1 MWSLREEHPVR
12 LLYPRCWC
20 QDAGWSIRAPGKK
33 RWSAFSSQACVV
45 LKLKVGRFRFLG
57 VSAER
62 MGSDLPQQVSSYSLC
77 PPPLPQ
83 RPCILLQGKDWGR
96 GWQASSRSTPHAT
109 NPTPVCAHPH
119 HHHSFLRGGVVFLL
133 FRAKC
138 FPYDLNLVR
147 FYLLTILSY
156 QSFSCIFMPAFL
168 KNKKEQKP
176 NFIPTILHLFL
187 FTVKFQESPILAS
200 HLALTVQSTIMGLLP
215 SSCPVATL
223 RQRPS
228 PHQSSVPFLTDFLG
242 CSMASNPLTTLLSSE
257 LPWPQYYQF
266 PPSPSLTEG
275 AASLVLF
282 LCCLLNGDISQ
293 DSVFAPCILF
303 SFFLSFFLFI
313 FWLCSTAC
321 GILFPQ
327 PGIEPKR
334 PALAV

>member
-1 MWSLREEHPVR
+1 M
-12 LLYPRCWC
+12 
-20 QDAGWSIRAPGKK
+20 
-33 RWSAFSSQACVV
+33 
-45 LKLKVGRFRFLG
+45 
-57 VSAER
+57 
-62 MGSDLPQQVSSYSLC
+62 
-77 PPPLPQ
+77 
-83 RPCILLQGKDWGR
+83 
-96 GWQASSRSTPHAT
+96 
-109 NPTPVCAHPH
+109 
-119 HHHSFLRGGVVFLL
+119 L

-168 KNKKEQKP
+168 KNKKEPKP